1 MSNSLKNQLLKSG
14 LADPKKLKKL
24 EHEKR
29 VAADKDEAKKLAQ
42 KAQEEKQAR
51 DRELNRQQ
59 QEEREAKARAAQ
71 VKNMVE
77 TQAISRKGGE
87 TAYQFADGG
96 KIKKLYVTDAQFSQL
111 VKGQIAI
118 VRAGEGYELVPT
130 VVAEKIRTRDESVV
144 VVMNLRSTTPEAVEE
159 DDPYKDYVIPD
170 DLMW

>member
-1 MSNSLKNQLLKSG
+1 M
-14 LADPKKLKKL
+14 KKL

-29 VAADKDEAKKLAQ
+29 TAVDKDEARKLAQ
-42 KAQEEKQAR
+42 MALQEKQAR

-59 QEEREAKARAAQ
+59 QEEREAKAREAQ
-71 VKNMVE
+71 VINMVE

-96 KIKKLYVTDAQFSQL
+96 KIKKLYVTEPQFNQL
-111 VKGQIAI
+111 VKGQIAV
-118 VRAGEGYELVPT
+118 VRRGDGYELVPT

-144 VVMNLRSTTPEAVEE
+144 VVLNTRVEKQEVDE

>member
-1 MSNSLKNQLLKSG
+1 MNNSLKNQLLKAG
-14 LADPKKLKKL
+14 LSDVKKVKKL

-29 VAADKDEAKKLAQ
+29 VAVDKEESKKLAQ
-42 KAQEEKQAR
+42 KALEEKQAR

-59 QEEREAKARAAQ
+59 QLERESKAREAQ
-71 VKNMVE
+71 VRNMVE

-96 KIKKLYVTDAQFSQL
+96 KIKKLYVTEAQFKQL

-118 VRAGEGYELVPT
+118 VRSGEGYELVPT
-130 VVAEKIRTRDESVV
+130 LAAEKIRTRDESVV
-144 VVMNLRSTTPEAVEE
+144 VVLNTRVEKAE
-159 DDPYKDYVIPD
+159 VDEEDPYKDYVIPD